1 MSVKDLL
8 NLRFMAFDV
17 DGVLTDG
24 KLTYLPDGSE
34 TKTFYTLDGAG
45 IRMLQKAGITVGW
58 ITGRSSPA
66 VEHRA
71 KNLGIT
77 HLAQGVSDK
86 QKVYAT
92 WLAESGLDFS
102 QAGFMGDDLI
112 DLAVMQAC
120 AFSAAPANAVAIV
133 REHAQLV
140 TNERGGDGAVR
151 TVCEHILK
159 AQDKLDGFL
168 KSGIH

>member
-1 MSVKDLL
+1 MTDALQRLK
-8 NLRFMAFDV
+8 FMAFDV

-66 VEHRA
+66 VMHRA

-77 HLAQGVSDK
+77 HLAQGASDK
-86 QKVYAT
+86 HTVFAA
-92 WLAESGLDFS
+92 WLKEAGLDFN

-133 REHAQLV
+133 REQATLV
-140 TNERGGDGAVR
+140 TPERGGEGAVR
-151 TVCEHILK
+151 TVCEAILK
-159 AQDKLDGFL
+159 AQNKLDAFL
-168 KSGIH
+168 RSGIH

>member
-1 MSVKDLL
+1 MSDAVKK
-8 NLRFMAFDV
+8 LRFMAFDV

-24 KLTYLPDGSE
+24 KLTYMADGSE
-34 TKTFYTLDGAG
+34 SKTFYTLDGAG
-45 IRMLQKAGITVGW
+45 VRMLQKAGITVGW
-58 ITGRSSPA
+58 ITGRTSPA

-86 QKVYAT
+86 RTAFAA
-92 WLAESGLDFS
+92 WLAAADLNFE

-120 AFSAAPANAVAIV
+120 GFSAAPANAVAVV
-133 REHAQLV
+133 RAQADLV
-140 TNERGGDGAVR
+140 TPERGGEGAVR
-151 TVCEHILK
+151 TVCEHILE
-159 AQDKLDGFL
+159 AQSKLAAFL
-168 KSGIH
+168 SSGIH

>member
-1 MSVKDLL
+1 MSHALK
-8 NLRFMAFDV
+8 NLKFMAFDV
-17 DGVLTDG
+17 DGVMTDG
-24 KLTYLPDGSE
+24 TLTYLPDGSE

-45 IRMLQKAGITVGW
+45 IRMLQKSGIVVGW

-86 QKVYAT
+86 HKVFGT
-92 WLAESGLDFS
+92 WLQEAGLDYS

-112 DLAVMQAC
+112 DLAVMKAC
-120 AFSAAPANAVAIV
+120 AFSAAPANAVSIV
-133 REHAQLV
+133 KQTAELV
-140 TNERGGDGAVR
+140 TVENGGRGAVR
-151 TVCEHILK
+151 AVCEHILQ
-159 AQDKLDGFL
+159 AQDKLNDFL
-168 KSGIH
+168 NSGIH

>member
-1 MSVKDLL
+1 MSDALK

-86 QKVYAT
+86 HKVFAS
-92 WLAESGLDFS
+92 WLAAAGLDFA

-112 DLAVMQAC
+112 DLAVMKAC
-120 AFSAAPANAVAIV
+120 SFSAAPANAVSIV
-133 REHAQLV
+133 REQADFV
-140 TNERGGDGAVR
+140 TVERGGDGAVR
-151 TVCEHILK
+151 AVCEHILI
-159 AQDKLDGFL
+159 AQNNLDAFL
-168 KSGIH
+168 SSGIH

>member
-1 MSVKDLL
+1 MTDALQRLK
-8 NLRFMAFDV
+8 FMAFDV

-66 VEHRA
+66 VIHRA

-77 HLAQGVSDK
+77 HLAQGASDK
-86 QKVYAT
+86 RSVFSA
-92 WLAESGLDFS
+92 WLNEAGLDFS

-133 REHAQLV
+133 REQANLV
-140 TNERGGDGAVR
+140 TPERGGEGAVR
-151 TVCEHILK
+151 TVCEAILN
-159 AQDKLDGFL
+159 AQNKLDAFL
-168 KSGIH
+168 RSGIH

>member
-1 MSVKDLL
+1 MLEALKDLK
-8 NLRFMAFDV
+8 FMAFDV
-17 DGVLTDG
+17 DGVMTDG
-24 KLTYLPDGSE
+24 TLTYLPDGSE

-45 IRMLQKAGITVGW
+45 IRMLQRSGIIVGW

-86 QKVYAT
+86 TKVLDM
-92 WLAESGLDFS
+92 WLKEAGLNFS

-112 DLAVMQAC
+112 DLAVMKAC
-120 AFSAAPANAVAIV
+120 GFSAAPANAVMVVQNIADLTTK
-133 REHAQLV
+133 QS
-140 TNERGGDGAVR
+140 GGRGAVR
-151 TVCEHILK
+151 AVCEHILL
-159 AQDKLDGFL
+159 AQGKLEAFL
-168 KSGIH
+168 SSGIH

>member
-1 MSVKDLL
+1 MSDALKHLK
-8 NLRFMAFDV
+8 FMAFDV

-71 KNLGIT
+71 RNLGIT

-86 QKVYAT
+86 HAVYAT
-92 WLAESGLDFS
+92 WLAAAGLDFT

-112 DLAVMQAC
+112 DLTVMKAC
-120 AFSAAPANAVAIV
+120 AFSAAPANAVAVV
-133 REHAQLV
+133 REQADFV
-140 TNERGGDGAVR
+140 TTERGGDGAVR
-151 TVCEHILK
+151 TVCEHILE
-159 AQDKLDGFL
+159 ARHQLAVFL
-168 KSGIH
+168 NSGIH

>member
-1 MSVKDLL
+1 MSDAIK
-8 NLRFMAFDV
+8 NLKFMAFDI

-77 HLAQGVSDK
+77 HLAQGVNDK
-86 QKVYAT
+86 QKVLAT
-92 WLAESGLDFS
+92 WLTEAKLDFAA
-102 QAGFMGDDLI
+102 AGFMGDDLI
-112 DLAVMQAC
+112 DLAVMKAC
-120 AFSAAPANAVAIV
+120 AFSAAPANAVTIV
-133 REHAQLV
+133 REQATLV
-140 TNERGGDGAVR
+140 TTERGGDGAVR
-151 TVCEHILK
+151 AVCEHILK
-159 AQDKLDGFL
+159 AQNKLDAFL
-168 KSGIH
+168 NSGIH

>member
-1 MSVKDLL
+1 MSEALQ
-8 NLRFMAFDV
+8 NLKFMAFDV

-86 QKVYAT
+86 QKVLAT
-92 WLAESGLDFS
+92 WLTAAGLDFS

-112 DLAVMQAC
+112 DLAVMKAC
-120 AFSAAPANAVAIV
+120 AFSSAPANAVAIV
-133 REHAQLV
+133 RAQADFV
-140 TNERGGDGAVR
+140 TTECGGNGAVR
-151 TVCEHILK
+151 TVCEHILI
-159 AQDKLDGFL
+159 AQNKLDAFL
-168 KSGIH
+168 NSGIH

>member
-1 MSVKDLL
+1 MSDALKSLK
-8 NLRFMAFDV
+8 FMAFDV

-77 HLAQGVSDK
+77 HLAQGASDK
-86 QKVYAT
+86 YKVYSA
-92 WLAESGLDFS
+92 WLAEAGIDFS

-112 DLAVMQAC
+112 DLAVMKAC
-120 AFSAAPANAVAIV
+120 AFSAAPANAIAVV
-133 REHAQLV
+133 REHANLV
-140 TNERGGDGAVR
+140 TAERGGEGAVR
-151 TVCEHILK
+151 TVCEYILK
-159 AQDKLDGFL
+159 AQNKLDAFL
-168 KSGIH
+168 HSGIH

>member
-1 MSVKDLL
+1 MSDALKHLK
-8 NLRFMAFDV
+8 FMAFDV

-45 IRMLQKAGITVGW
+45 IRMLQKTGITVGW

-71 KNLGIT
+71 RNLGIT

-86 QKVYAT
+86 HAVYAT
-92 WLAESGLDFS
+92 WLAAAGLDFT

-112 DLAVMQAC
+112 DLAVMKAC
-120 AFSAAPANAVAIV
+120 AFSAAPANAVAVV
-133 REHAQLV
+133 REQADFV
-140 TNERGGDGAVR
+140 TTERGGDGAVR
-151 TVCEHILK
+151 TVCEHILE
-159 AQDKLDGFL
+159 AQNQLAVFL
-168 KSGIH
+168 NSGIH

>member
-1 MSVKDLL
+1 MRDALKQLK
-8 NLRFMAFDV
+8 FMAFDV

-24 KLTYLPDGSE
+24 KLTYLPDGTE

-45 IRMLQKAGITVGW
+45 LRMLQKSGITVGW

-66 VEHRA
+66 VAHRA

-77 HLAQGVSDK
+77 HLAQGASDK
-86 QKVYAT
+86 LSVFAA
-92 WLAESGLDFS
+92 WLAEAGLDFS

-112 DLAVMQAC
+112 DLAVMKAC
-120 AFSAAPANAVAIV
+120 AFSAAPANAVAII
-133 REHAQLV
+133 REQATLV
-140 TNERGGDGAVR
+140 THERGGEGAVR
-151 TVCEHILK
+151 CVCEQILS

-168 KSGIH
+168 TSGIH

>member
-1 MSVKDLL
+1 MSHVLKQLK
-8 NLRFMAFDV
+8 FMAFDV

-45 IRMLQKAGITVGW
+45 IRMLQKAGLTVGW
-58 ITGRSSPA
+58 ITGRSSAA
-66 VEHRA
+66 VAHRA

-86 QKVYAT
+86 HQVFAT
-92 WLAESGLDFS
+92 WLAEAGLDFT

-112 DLAVMQAC
+112 DLSVMKAC

-133 REHAQLV
+133 RQQADLV
-140 TNERGGDGAVR
+140 TAERGGDGAVR
-151 TVCEHILK
+151 TVCEHILQ
-159 AQDKLDGFL
+159 AQDKLAVFL
-168 KSGIH
+168 NSGIH

>member
-1 MSVKDLL
+1 MSAALQ
-8 NLRFMAFDV
+8 NLKFMAFDV

-58 ITGRSSPA
+58 ITGRSSAA

-77 HLAQGVSDK
+77 HLAQGVGDK
-86 QKVYAT
+86 HKVFAT
-92 WLAESGLDFS
+92 WLGDAGLDFA

-112 DLAVMQAC
+112 DLAVMKAC

-133 REHAQLV
+133 RDHADFV
-140 TNERGGDGAVR
+140 TTERGGDGAVR
-151 TVCEHILK
+151 KVCEHILS
-159 AQDKLDGFL
+159 AQNKLDAFL
-168 KSGIH
+168 NSGIH